1 MKFLISLAIFVAVFV
16 PVRYGIRALREF
28 INRRK

>member
-1 MKFLISLAIFVAVFV
+1 MKFLISLVIFVAVYV